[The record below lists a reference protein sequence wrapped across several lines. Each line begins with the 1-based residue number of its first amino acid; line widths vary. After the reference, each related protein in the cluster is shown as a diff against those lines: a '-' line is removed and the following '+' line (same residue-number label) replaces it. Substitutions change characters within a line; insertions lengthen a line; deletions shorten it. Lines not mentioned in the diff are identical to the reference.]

1 MNEVTIEEFLK
12 MLEAIFEIIDR
23 EETNKTE

>member
-23 EETNKTE
+23 EETNKAE

>member
-12 MLEAIFEIIDR
+12 MLEAIFEIIDG